1 MWIDDRGS
9 EVLAIPECRRLL
21 AIAAKE
27 HRHGHIGVPQG
38 GAPLV
43 LPVDFAMH
51 GPDIVLRIGEGLF
64 HQVDARLVAF
74 QVDGV
79 IQMGGVE
86 GDQSE
91 QTWSVLVQ
99 GLAIEDV
106 ENVPTRYV
114 PHPEVID
121 PGQRVVR
128 IRADVVTGRRFVA
141 RPSFSDCTDS
151 AVDP

>member
-86 GDQSE
+86 GDQSK
-91 QTWSVLVQ
+91 QAWSVLVQ
-99 GLAIEDV
+99 GLAIEDG
-106 ENVPTRYV
+106 ENVPSRHV

-121 PGQRVVR
+121 PGERVVR
-128 IRADVVTGRRFVA
+128 IRADVVTGRRFLTA
-141 RPSFSDCTDS
+141 PTRQ
-151 AVDP
+151 